1 MTSEEADGGG
11 VEPVAL
17 GAPSRLALTLVVV
30 PLLAM
35 VAAQYVGDA
44 LAPTLVDTQP
54 ALLILLSSKIRYL
67 VLTVNQLDPVAF
79 YGIGLFRNLAPDPFF
94 YLLGYWYG
102 AAAVRWMERRTRTL
116 GELLAL
122 LERAF
127 ARWGAPLVFLFPN
140 NPICLL
146 AGAARMSP
154 LLFVAVNVAGTVARL
169 VAIAILGATFEVP
182 IDWVL
187 DLIRT
192 YRIPLLVVS
201 VAAVLFTTWNE
212 TRKGTSEI
220 DQLRN
225 LERELGRVDDAP
237 DTGTSSGDPDR

>member
-1 MTSEEADGGG
+1 MASEEAEGAGT
-11 VEPVAL
+11 EASPE
-17 GAPSRLALTLVVV
+17 GAPSRLALTLVVA

-35 VAAQYVGDA
+35 VAAQYLADA
-44 LAPTLVDTQP
+44 LAPTLVDNQP

-79 YGIGLFRNLAPDPFF
+79 YGIGLFRNLLPDPFF
-94 YLLGYWYG
+94 YLLGFWYG
-102 AAAVRWMERRTRTL
+102 TAAVRWMEGRTRTL
-116 GELLAL
+116 GEMLAM

-146 AGAARMSP
+146 AGAARMPP
-154 LLFVAVNVAGTVARL
+154 LLFVVVNVAGTIARL

-187 DLIRT
+187 DFIRS
-192 YRIPLLVVS
+192 YRIPLLALSVV
-201 VAAVLFTTWNE
+201 AVLFTMWNE

-220 DQLRN
+220 DQLRKI
-225 LERELGRVDDAP
+225 ERELGHTDEP
-237 DTGTSSGDPDR
+237 EPDR